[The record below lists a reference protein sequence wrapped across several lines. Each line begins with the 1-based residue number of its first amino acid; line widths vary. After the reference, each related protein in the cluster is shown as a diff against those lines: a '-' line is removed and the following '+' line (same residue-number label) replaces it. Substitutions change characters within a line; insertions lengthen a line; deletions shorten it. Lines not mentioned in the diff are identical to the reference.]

1 MPKRVLSVGQ
11 CGADHYGI
19 TQYLR
24 QHFDARVTAA
34 DREDDALE
42 RLRAGGFHL
51 ALVNR
56 RLDVDGSDGL
66 RIVRAIKGDPELSE
80 TPVMLVSNYPEAQQ
94 QAVAAGAEYGFGKSE
109 YGSAE
114 VLERLRRFLAD
125 PPDAR

>member
-1 MPKRVLSVGQ
+1 MSKRVLSVGQ

-24 QHFDARVTAA
+24 QHFGAQVAAA
-34 DREDDALE
+34 DREEEALE
-42 RLRAGGFHL
+42 RLREGGFDL
-51 ALVNR
+51 VLVNR
-56 RLDVDGSDGL
+56 KLDINGSDGL
-66 RIVRAIKGDPELSE
+66 RVVRAIKGDAEIAE

-114 VLERLRRFLAD
+114 VRERLSRFLD
-125 PPDAR
+125 D